1 MINGFAILFGIAL
14 FVWIIIFFDWFGR
27 RKERKSRD
35 RAA

>member
-1 MINGFAILFGIAL
+1 MANGFLILFGIAL
-14 FVWIIIFFDWFGR
+14 IVWIAIFFDWLGR